1 MSSERNVVILGKVGT
16 GKRTLGNHIVDRK
29 VFQSESILG
38 ARDVGCHYNEQRTED
53 TIYRIL
59 IVDTESLEIGYCN
72 PLPYIQER
80 FQTVNLIIFVIANGR
95 YTDES
100 HRSLLHGVK
109 SFYPRA
115 KPFSTLVIT
124 HCEGITNETRQD
136 IVDEFRHDPRCSK
149 IVEFMGKDLLTVGF
163 PNISKVSP
171 NLRPIY
177 EKGIAEDEKAVRKL
191 VNECN
196 SSLSVS
202 EFPRQLDTYLSE
214 HFSSRQC
221 KQHPYQQTLQ
231 NQETSLRCDESGRQV
246 DLNPSYAQTE
256 TPSTAQGSTVM
267 IERNVVIL
275 GKVGTGKRTLG
286 NHIVGKNIFQ
296 SKNVLAARNF
306 DCHYNEQRTE
316 DTIYRIL
323 TVDTESLEIGY
334 CNPLP
339 YIQERFQTVNLII
352 FVIANGRYTDESHR
366 SLLHGVKSFYPRA
379 KPFSTL
385 VITHCEGITNE
396 TRQDIVDEF
405 RHDPRCSKIV
415 EFMGKDLLTV
425 GFPNISKVSPNLR
438 PIYEKG
444 IAEDEK
450 AVRKL
455 VNECNSSLS
464 VSELPRHCQ
473 FYQETSLQCEEPG
486 RPVDLNPS
494 YSQIETQP
502 TISLMASPGMLL
514 TAKCDAPVVERL
526 ITSEPSQKMI
536 QKEPTELK
544 VDEKVG
550 CSQQ

>member
-1 MSSERNVVILGKVGT
+1 
-16 GKRTLGNHIVDRK
+16 
-29 VFQSESILG
+29 
-38 ARDVGCHYNEQRTED
+38 
-53 TIYRIL
+53 
-59 IVDTESLEIGYCN
+59 
-72 PLPYIQER
+72 
-80 FQTVNLIIFVIANGR
+80 
-95 YTDES
+95 
-100 HRSLLHGVK
+100 
-109 SFYPRA
+109 
-115 KPFSTLVIT
+115 
-124 HCEGITNETRQD
+124 
-136 IVDEFRHDPRCSK
+136 
-149 IVEFMGKDLLTVGF
+149 MGKDLLTVGF

-177 EKGIAEDEKAVRKL
+177 ENGIAEDEKAVRKL

-202 EFPRQLDTYLSE
+202 ELPRQLDTYLSE

-385 VITHCEGITNE
+385 VITHCEGITNG
-396 TRQDIVDEF
+396 RKF
-405 RHDPRCSKIV
+405 PSAAA
-415 EFMGKDLLTV
+415 DLLERGDAV
-425 GFPNISKVSPNLR
+425 GFLFLPPLGGDADRQRGVRAARRGGARAWCVGAAPLCRVATSPPALR
-438 PIYEKG
+438 GEKIPERCALFFWVFPLG
-444 IAEDEK
+444 G
-450 AVRKL
+450 
-455 VNECNSSLS
+455 C
-464 VSELPRHCQ
+464 
-473 FYQETSLQCEEPG
+473 
-486 RPVDLNPS
+486 DL
-494 YSQIETQP
+494 
-502 TISLMASPGMLL
+502 G
-514 TAKCDAPVVERL
+514 
-526 ITSEPSQKMI
+526 
-536 QKEPTELK
+536 
-544 VDEKVG
+544 G
-550 CSQQ
+550 GGG